1 MMIEEALGSP
11 IDCNYIEQ
19 ISKRTC
25 NFLREL
31 LTLTKANDSISSNT
45 KL

>member
-1 MMIEEALGSP
+1 MIVEEALGCP

-25 NFLREL
+25 NFLTEL
-31 LTLTKANDSISSNT
+31 LTSTKANDSISNII

>member
-1 MMIEEALGSP
+1 MVEEALGCP

-25 NFLREL
+25 NFLREYQHQPKQMIPFP
-31 LTLTKANDSISSNT
+31 TY
-45 KL
+45 